1 MKQST
6 KSLSGA
12 LNVLEALQNKKK
24 TIGDYV
30 EDIETSKSLK
40 PKDDHPRA
48 IEKTSISR
56 PLETIISINPSS
68 IKNWEFHDRPETELG
83 DLQALAND
91 FIKVGQQQPCLVRPT
106 HAGSHDYELIIGE
119 RRWRAAILAGVKLK
133 VMVNANLSD
142 LNAALAQAAENDN
155 RVDLSDYAKGMSFA
169 KLIDD
174 KVIKQKDLTEKL
186 GRSKQYISALLSFSK
201 IPSKIIESINDW
213 SKVTS
218 YTSETIARLS
228 KKGDVYIDE
237 IIKLSDKISTGKIGH
252 RNLDAVIKSNIDS
265 APKPIHDNKKV
276 MTTSGRHVFTWRTDN
291 NSLPSIHF
299 PKTITDLFAHK
310 KINIEDLSNEFL
322 KSIESKLNSLK

>member
-24 TIGDYV
+24 TIDDYV
-30 EDIETSKSLK
+30 GDIETSTLLKSQ
-40 PKDDHPRA
+40 DDHPTPL
-48 IEKTSISR
+48 EKESVKH

-68 IKNWEFHDRPETELG
+68 IKNWEFHDRPEAELG

-106 HAGSHDYELIIGE
+106 PTGSHDYELIIGE
-119 RRWRAAILAGVKLK
+119 RRWRASILAGIKLK

-142 LNAALAQAAENDN
+142 VNAALAQAAENDN

-174 KVIKQKDLTEKL
+174 KIIKKKDLIEKL

-201 IPSKIIESINDW
+201 IPSRIMESINDW

-228 KKGDVYIDE
+228 KKGDLYIEE
-237 IIKLSDKISTGKIGH
+237 IIKLSDKISAGKIGH
-252 RNLDAVIKSNIDS
+252 RNLDKAIKFNIAS
-265 APKPIHDNKKV
+265 TPKPIHDNKKV
-276 MTTSGRHVFTWRTDN
+276 MTKSGRHVFTWRTDN

-299 PKTITDLFAHK
+299 PKTITDLFAHE
-310 KINIEDLSNEFL
+310 KINIEDLSNDFL
-322 KSIESKLNSLK
+322 KSIEVKLNSLK